1 VDSARAL
8 LFALRRL
15 EGERVLVV
23 LVTRPDGEVWLGEG
37 WSRLL
42 RDGRVRRVE
51 LAGLSA
57 AELVELSAVVGA
69 GVLDVRTA
77 ERCCATRCLGMFA
90 SCWVM
95 MGLGGHE

>member
-1 VDSARAL
+1 VAPAAVGAELLGALGEIAGRFVLVVDDLHWADVDSARAL

-42 RDGRVRRVE
+42 RDGRV
-51 LAGLSA
+51 
-57 AELVELSAVVGA
+57 
-69 GVLDVRTA
+69 
-77 ERCCATRCLGMFA
+77 
-90 SCWVM
+90 
-95 MGLGGHE
+95 